1 MTPLQQSILDAVKT
15 IMASAEPINL
25 AIAGHITDKDFYKAI
40 DGLIT
45 EYEDIID
52 VLMEIRRQRNKIMP
66 PDRYVIYQEFRGQ
79 VQQVA
84 TCNTEAEAQIKVQEE
99 YDNDDYGLASYYF
112 EEIKDAT

>member
-1 MTPLQQSILDAVKT
+1 MTPLQQSMLDAAKT
-15 IMASAEPINL
+15 
-25 AIAGHITDKDFYKAI
+25 AIASDEPMNLYVNNTIPNEEFYEAI

-79 VQQVA
+79 VQQVS
-84 TCNTEAEAQIKVQEE
+84 TCSTEADAQVEVEKL
-99 YDNDDYGLASYYF
+99 YDEDDYGLASYYF
-112 EEIKDAT
+112 EEITDAT

>member
-1 MTPLQQSILDAVKT
+1 
-15 IMASAEPINL
+15 
-25 AIAGHITDKDFYKAI
+25 
-40 DGLIT
+40 
-45 EYEDIID
+45 
-52 VLMEIRRQRNKIMP
+52 MP

-112 EEIKDAT
+112 EEINNAT